1 MATKLVVFG
10 LPWDVDSEGL
20 RKHMAKFGPL
30 EDCVVMKDRVSGR
43 SRGFGYVTF
52 SSADDVKNVLECE
65 HFLGNRPL
73 EVKIA
78 IPREEL
84 KPQPPGTKTATRIF
98 VGRIPQSA
106 DESMFR
112 RHFEAFGEIIDLY
125 MPKEHGSKG
134 HRGIGFITFQSAESV
149 DSIMQESHE
158 FDGTTLH
165 VDRATPK
172 HQDEDI
178 RHPPS
183 RPSKDGGDYG
193 LGYGAYDVYIA
204 AATMFGALGPPTRYD
219 HPGSAYGRGYSGSPQ
234 GTGKKI
240 FVGGIPQEAN
250 KDDLRNYF
258 GGFGRV
264 ANVFIPRDPKGSGHR
279 AFGFVTFS
287 DEGVADKVAD
297 KSHEI
302 LGCKVTVDIAAP
314 PRGDSSGRFADPMP
328 GVDLHA
334 PPYGSMRPFGMFCGN
349 LGYDRGY
356 GPSGGG
362 SRSRMDGRHR
372 PY

>member
-1 MATKLVVFG
+1 
-10 LPWDVDSEGL
+10 
-20 RKHMAKFGPL
+20 
-30 EDCVVMKDRVSGR
+30 
-43 SRGFGYVTF
+43 
-52 SSADDVKNVLECE
+52 
-65 HFLGNRPL
+65 
-73 EVKIA
+73 
-78 IPREEL
+78 
-84 KPQPPGTKTATRIF
+84 
-98 VGRIPQSA
+98 
-106 DESMFR
+106 
-112 RHFEAFGEIIDLY
+112 
-125 MPKEHGSKG
+125 
-134 HRGIGFITFQSAESV
+134 
-149 DSIMQESHE
+149 MQESHE
-158 FDGTTLH
+158 LDGTTLH

-183 RPSKDGGDYG
+183 RASQDGGDYG

-204 AATMFGALGPPTRYD
+204 AATMFGALGPPAQYD
-219 HPGSAYGRGYSGSPQ
+219 HPGPAYGRGYSGSPQ

-302 LGCKVTVDIAAP
+302 LGCKVRLWVLPLSLPPSHLMEGSMIALAPALICTEKITEVPSFQVTVDIAAP

-328 GVDLHA
+328 GMELPA
-334 PPYGSMRPFGMFCGN
+334 PSYGSMRPFGMFCGN
-349 LGYDRGY
+349 LGSDRGY

-362 SRSRMDGRHR
+362 SRSRTDGRHR

>member
-30 EDCVVMKDRVSGR
+30 EDCVVM
-43 SRGFGYVTF
+43 
-52 SSADDVKNVLECE
+52 KNVLECE

>member
-30 EDCVVMKDRVSGR
+30 EDCIVMKDRFSGR

-84 KPQPPGTKTATRIF
+84 KAQPPGTKTATRIF

-158 FDGTTLH
+158 LDGTTLH
-165 VDRATPK
+165 VDHATPK

-183 RPSKDGGDYG
+183 RTSQDGGDYG

-219 HPGSAYGRGYSGSPQ
+219 HPGSAYGRGYSGSPPE
-234 GTGKKI
+234 TGKKI

-279 AFGFVTFS
+279 TFGFVTFS

-356 GPSGGG
+356 GPGGGG
-362 SRSRMDGRHR
+362 SRSRTDGRHR

>member
-78 IPREEL
+78 IPRQEEL

-258 GGFGRV
+258 G
-264 ANVFIPRDPKGSGHR
+264 
-279 AFGFVTFS
+279 
-287 DEGVADKVAD
+287 
-297 KSHEI
+297 
-302 LGCKVTVDIAAP
+302 
-314 PRGDSSGRFADPMP
+314 
-328 GVDLHA
+328 
-334 PPYGSMRPFGMFCGN
+334 
-349 LGYDRGY
+349 
-356 GPSGGG
+356 
-362 SRSRMDGRHR
+362 
-372 PY
+372 